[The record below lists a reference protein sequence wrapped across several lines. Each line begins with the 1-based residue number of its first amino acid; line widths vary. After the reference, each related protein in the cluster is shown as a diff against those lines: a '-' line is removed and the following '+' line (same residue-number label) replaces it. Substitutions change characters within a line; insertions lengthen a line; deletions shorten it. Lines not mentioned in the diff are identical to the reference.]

1 VALAMLVAAVPAAA
15 QREAP
20 IKVSLGAGLTVPGGD
35 FNDVYEMGWGALG
48 AVSYKPPAVPFGF
61 RVDLSMAQVK
71 DETPL
76 DFSNQ
81 MFYGTGNLLYE
92 FAIAETVLQ
101 PYLLG
106 EQGLLLQPRVTTR
119 SGSDR
124 DHFGLNLGA
133 GIEVKPRNIGFFAET
148 RLHHVIDSGMTSS
161 SERSWWSALRP
172 LLSPVRIVPHRPRH
186 PRGRFFC
193 RVGWCRRLREL
204 TAERAGR
211 LGSVA

>member
-1 VALAMLVAAVPAAA
+1 MRVFGRSLATVALAMLVAAVPATA

-35 FNDVYEMGWGALG
+35 FNDAYEMGWGALG
-48 AVSYKPPAVPFGF
+48 AVSYKPPAVPFAF

-76 DFSNQ
+76 DFANQ

-106 EQGLLLQPRVTTR
+106 GAGVYYFNPRGDDAVGV
-119 SGSDR
+119 GSETN
-124 DHFGLNLGA
+124 FGLNLGA

-148 RLHHVIDSGMTSS
+148 RLHHVIDSGDDIQFG
-161 SERSWWSALRP
+161 AVVVG
-172 LLSPVRIVPHRPRH
+172 VRFGP
-186 PRGRFFC
+186 F
-193 RVGWCRRLREL
+193 
-204 TAERAGR
+204 
-211 LGSVA
+211 